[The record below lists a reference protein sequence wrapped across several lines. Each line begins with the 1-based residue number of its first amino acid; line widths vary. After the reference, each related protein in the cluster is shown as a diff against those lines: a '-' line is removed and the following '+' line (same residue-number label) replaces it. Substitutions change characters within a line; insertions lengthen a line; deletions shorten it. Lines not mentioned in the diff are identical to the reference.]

1 MGVFIC
7 CSLFSSNFRS
17 FYFLVW
23 QVIFFCNVDIL
34 SIILEES
41 GFKPSLSVGLL
52 WWQSGMGTASLL
64 PSRYRNSV
72 SSLSLLWHLEEELT
86 FWCVWKCQ
94 LPIWPPLI
102 PLWLREIE
110 MCHCCSLNSFI
121 WNQGESMV
129 AVFTLGG
136 DKSPDSPLDPLLI
149 HWRVRGRMSLYCLA
163 IEVQA
168 FFVVSID
175 SSGRRGHHYSMEKVK
190 FHLLIRIFSDTT
202 PVKVGRRWGG
212 LLQSYNGGNQD
223 FLFSICWLGWGGGG
237 VHVGPLVF
245 LCCSMD

>member
-1 MGVFIC
+1 M
-7 CSLFSSNFRS
+7 
-17 FYFLVW
+17 VW

-34 SIILEES
+34 SILLEES

-86 FWCVWKCQ
+86 FWWVWKCQ

-163 IEVQA
+163 IEYRLSLWSPLTPQA
-168 FFVVSID
+168 EEGIITPWKRWNSISLLE
-175 SSGRRGHHYSMEKVK
+175 SS
-190 FHLLIRIFSDTT
+190 LI
-202 PVKVGRRWGG
+202 P
-212 LLQSYNGGNQD
+212 LQWK
-223 FLFSICWLGWGGGG
+223 LAGGGG
-237 VHVGPLVF
+237 DCYSPTMVEIKIFCSAFVGRGGGWRCACGATCFSVLF
-245 LCCSMD
+245 CGLE

>member
-1 MGVFIC
+1 MV
-7 CSLFSSNFRS
+7 L
-17 FYFLVW
+17 

-223 FLFSICWLGWGGGG
+223 FLFSICWSGWGVAVCMWGHLFFCA
-237 VHVGPLVF
+237 VLWTRIVNV
-245 LCCSMD
+245 